1 MADNCW
7 VCTVEMHARRG
18 AEITWI
24 YPEEDA
30 SATRRAVFEAELPF
44 ACLGEASSSRARDVR
59 DAAATRFVV
68 ASGERRYFGCSASR
82 TDCGDG
88 AERGAR
94 QRAVAIVAATP
105 VFDLL
110 AEKVLVL
117 ASLPPDDDDTRASLR
132 AAQASVAKEACGSR
146 YDDFAAAC
154 PCRAVVKRLGAK
166 AVADTTLAAAL
177 AAKVVIYGASPA
189 KASECC
195 LALAALQPGLVS
207 LGLTRSL
214 EDVNPRLHVHAFRW
228 RARGFPLLDYAA
240 WPVQPL
246 ATVATVDRYAPE
258 GALDGA
264 SDRGYCVA
272 TCVAASQEFSLILH
286 LTPRLRGD
294 TPSPRRRLNAISAQD
309 ERHGRQAAR
318 AARRRDRRRRRLCG
332 NQHFTARLC

>member
-24 YPEEDA
+24 YPKRTR
-30 SATRRAVFEAELPF
+30 ATRRAVFEAELPF
-44 ACLGEASSSRARDVR
+44 ACLGEASSRARDVR

-146 YDDFAAAC
+146 SVWKSKF
-154 PCRAVVKRLGAK
+154 
-166 AVADTTLAAAL
+166 T
-177 AAKVVIYGASPA
+177 
-189 KASECC
+189 
-195 LALAALQPGLVS
+195 
-207 LGLTRSL
+207 TRSHHSTEPDGRVIAENDL
-214 EDVNPRLHVHAFRW
+214 VKIPVHPTHWF
-228 RARGFPLLDYAA
+228 FFH
-240 WPVQPL
+240 
-246 ATVATVDRYAPE
+246 TVALR
-258 GALDGA
+258 
-264 SDRGYCVA
+264 
-272 TCVAASQEFSLILH
+272 
-286 LTPRLRGD
+286 RLRRRVPVPRGREA
-294 TPSPRRRLNAISAQD
+294 PAAGGRRHRPRRRGQG
-309 ERHGRQAAR
+309 RHRGACP
-318 AARRRDRRRRRLCG
+318 RRRDVVWRRAP
-332 NQHFTARLC
+332 ARAGVSGPHQVA

>member
-1 MADNCW
+1 MDCW

-24 YPEEDA
+24 HPEEDA

-44 ACLGEASSSRARDVR
+44 ACLGEASSSRARDTR

-146 YDDFAAAC
+146 SVWKSKF
-154 PCRAVVKRLGAK
+154 
-166 AVADTTLAAAL
+166 
-177 AAKVVIYGASPA
+177 YGAF
-189 KASECC
+189 
-195 LALAALQPGLVS
+195 
-207 LGLTRSL
+207 
-214 EDVNPRLHVHAFRW
+214 H
-228 RARGFPLLDYAA
+228 
-240 WPVQPL
+240 
-246 ATVATVDRYAPE
+246 
-258 GALDGA
+258 
-264 SDRGYCVA
+264 
-272 TCVAASQEFSLILH
+272 
-286 LTPRLRGD
+286 
-294 TPSPRRRLNAISAQD
+294 
-309 ERHGRQAAR
+309 
-318 AARRRDRRRRRLCG
+318 RRDICSTAWRCR
-332 NQHFTARLC
+332 FPTARLSQDGRVIAEK

>member
-59 DAAATRFVV
+59 DAAATRFVA
-68 ASGERRYFGCSASR
+68 ASGERRYRCSASR

-166 AVADTTLAAAL
+166 AVADNA
-177 AAKVVIYGASPA
+177 GR
-189 KASECC
+189 
-195 LALAALQPGLVS
+195 G
-207 LGLTRSL
+207 
-214 EDVNPRLHVHAFRW
+214 
-228 RARGFPLLDYAA
+228 ARG
-240 WPVQPL
+240 
-246 ATVATVDRYAPE
+246 E
-258 GALDGA
+258 G
-264 SDRGYCVA
+264 R
-272 TCVAASQEFSLILH
+272 H
-286 LTPRLRGD
+286 L
-294 TPSPRRRLNAISAQD
+294 RRLAREG
-309 ERHGRQAAR
+309 ERVLFGARRAPAR
-318 AARRRDRRRRRLCG
+318 AGVSGPHQVA
-332 NQHFTARLC
+332 